1 MNYPE
6 HVDALKKIFEE
17 DIKNFIKEL
26 FNDFIIKEN
35 LKLTKQSIK
44 FLQNA
49 SYDNLLRCF
58 AYNKQ
63 KIPSGKKRVLLSKE
77 LLSSP
82 LYRAFKKRIDEIKK
96 CFEIGQ
102 NISQYLTN
110 HQNHLIFQDYLL
122 NDWGIIHLH
131 INPIGKRHPA
141 TDGILLFVLV
151 RENKAFFINIGNHN
165 SFLDIELL
173 RIIEKN
179 WHNILDC
186 YTINGT
192 TPENL
197 SSKEMLDLRK
207 NNIIYTIN
215 VNNKCYTTQ
224 LNHSLKI
231 PFSLVALKKILDDIA
246 LLVSNN
252 ISDLTNVVKSHTG
265 KDSIDIHL
273 YFDKN
278 SQQILLCDSCSGI
291 RFNINNIDHFKI
303 LSQMFKELLIF

>member
-1 MNYPE
+1 MKINPIQNYSVSQTPNAK
-6 HVDALKKIFEE
+6 VNTFISNYKATDSITFGANN
-17 DIKNFIKEL
+17 IKQEL
-26 FNDFIIKEN
+26 
-35 LKLTKQSIK
+35 
-44 FLQNA
+44 
-49 SYDNLLRCF
+49 
-58 AYNKQ
+58 
-63 KIPSGKKRVLLSKE
+63 
-77 LLSSP
+77 SP
-82 LYRAFKKRIDEIKK
+82 LEEHGLGVAKKLMKMQRSSSLTRK
-96 CFEIGQ
+96 

-186 YTINGT
+186 YTVNGI

-224 LNHSLKI
+224 LNHSLKL
-231 PFSLVALKKILDDIA
+231 PFSLVALKKYLM
-246 LLVSNN
+246 
-252 ISDLTNVVKSHTG
+252 T
-265 KDSIDIHL
+265 
-273 YFDKN
+273 
-278 SQQILLCDSCSGI
+278 
-291 RFNINNIDHFKI
+291 
-303 LSQMFKELLIF
+303 